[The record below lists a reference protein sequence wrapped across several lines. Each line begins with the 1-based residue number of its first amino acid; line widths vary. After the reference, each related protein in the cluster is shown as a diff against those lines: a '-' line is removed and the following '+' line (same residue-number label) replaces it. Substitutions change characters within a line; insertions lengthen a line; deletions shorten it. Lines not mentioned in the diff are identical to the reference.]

1 MSLRD
6 VIKNASPKFLKS
18 ATNRGEFYEAIVV
31 VMEAFDALKKRLD
44 ALEEGGIKYRGVHQR
59 AQDYRKGDVLT
70 CKGDSWIALREIK
83 LMAEAVVKA
92 IDRKLEGVE
101 RALSDIE
108 KRLTAV
114 EAKSA
119 KGAAR

>member
-1 MSLRD
+1 M
-6 VIKNASPKFLKS
+6 
-18 ATNRGEFYEAIVV
+18 TNSEWEKRGE
-31 VMEAFDALKKRLD
+31 
-44 ALEEGGIKYRGVHQR
+44 
-59 AQDYRKGDVLT
+59 
-70 CKGDSWIALREIK
+70 